1 MLRDRSMP
9 LLLLTFFV
17 IVAADRTSKHL
28 VVTSGG
34 FYVINTRRGWASRG
48 ALAIR
53 LAAWIAAALGAC
65 ALAVLTGDAVMQA
78 SGGAVLGGMAG
89 NLLDGIRGRGVIDFI
104 DLRIWPVFNVA
115 DAAIVGGTLLAAWRL
130 IAG

>member
-1 MLRDRSMP
+1 MP
-9 LLLLTFFV
+9 VLLLTVFV
-17 IVAADRTSKHL
+17 IVAADRLSKYL

-34 FYVINTRRGWASRG
+34 FYVINTRRAWASRT

-53 LAAWIAAALGAC
+53 LAAWVVLAVAAC
-65 ALAVLTGDAVMQA
+65 ALAARSDGAAVQA
-78 SGGAVLGGMAG
+78 GAGAVVGGSAG

-104 DLRIWPVFNVA
+104 DLRVWPVFNLA
-115 DAAIVGGTLLAAWRL
+115 DAAIVGGTLLTAGFI

>member
-1 MLRDRSMP
+1 

-17 IVAADRTSKHL
+17 VVAADRASKHL

-34 FYVINTRRGWASRG
+34 FYVINTRRGWASRT

-53 LAAWIAAALGAC
+53 LAASSVVVVTAC
-65 ALAVLTGDAVMQA
+65 ALAVGSGDAAVQA
-78 SGGAVLGGMAG
+78 GAGAVLGGMAG
-89 NLLDGIRGRGVIDFI
+89 NLVDGIRGRGVIDFI
-104 DLRIWPVFNVA
+104 DLRVWPVFNLA
-115 DAAIVGGTLLAAWRL
+115 DAAIVGGTLLAAGHF